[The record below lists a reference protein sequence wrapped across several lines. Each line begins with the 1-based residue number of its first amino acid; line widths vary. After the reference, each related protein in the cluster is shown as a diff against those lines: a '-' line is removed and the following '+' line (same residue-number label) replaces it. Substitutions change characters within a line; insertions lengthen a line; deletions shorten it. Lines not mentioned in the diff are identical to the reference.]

1 MNDVLSVVLTGIGA
15 TMVMDVWGA
24 LRKPLFG
31 WPVPDYSMVGR
42 WIGHMAHGTF
52 RHDRIAAASSIEGEK
67 ILGWSVHY
75 ATGIAFA
82 AALIGIVG
90 LEWLHHPTLIPAM
103 AFGIG
108 TVAVPFLVMQ
118 PGMGAGIAASR
129 TPNPSSARLQSL
141 ITHAVFG
148 FGLWA
153 ASWAIGYL

>member
-1 MNDVLSVVLTGIGA
+1 MNDVLSVILTGIGA
-15 TMVMDVWGA
+15 TLVMDVWGA
-24 LRKPLFG
+24 LRKPLLG

-42 WIGHMAHGTF
+42 WVGHMNHGTF
-52 RHDRIAAASSIEGEK
+52 LHRRIAAASPIKGERA
-67 ILGWSVHY
+67 LGWSVHY

-90 LEWLHHPTLIPAM
+90 FDWLHRPTVVPAM
-103 AFGIG
+103 AFGLG

-118 PGMGAGIAASR
+118 PAMGAGAAASR
-129 TPNPSSARLQSL
+129 TPNPSSARLQSI

-153 ASWAIGYL
+153 AAWAIR

>member
-1 MNDVLSVVLTGIGA
+1 MNNVLPAIFIGIGA

-31 WPVPDYSMVGR
+31 LPVADYAMVGR
-42 WIGHMAHGTF
+42 WIGHMAHGQF
-52 RHDRIAAASSIEGEK
+52 RHDRIAAAAPIKGERA
-67 ILGWSVHY
+67 LGWSVHY

-82 AALIGIVG
+82 AAMISMVGI
-90 LEWLHHPTLIPAM
+90 EWPQHPTLIPAM

-108 TVAVPFLVMQ
+108 TVIVPFFVMQ

-129 TPNPSSARLQSL
+129 TPNPGSARLQSL
-141 ITHAVFG
+141 TTHAVFG

-153 ASWAIGYL
+153 AGWTINHL

>member
-1 MNDVLSVVLTGIGA
+1 MNDVLSVILTGIGA
-15 TMVMDVWGA
+15 TIVMDVWGA

-31 WPVPDYSMVGR
+31 LPAPDYGMVGR
-42 WIGHMAHGTF
+42 WVGHMSHGTF
-52 RHDRIAAASSIEGEK
+52 LHNRIGAASPIRGERA
-67 ILGWSVHY
+67 LGWSVHY

-82 AALIGIVG
+82 GALIGIVG
-90 LEWLHHPTLIPAM
+90 LEWLHRPTLLPAM

-129 TPNPSSARLQSL
+129 TPNPSSARLQSF

-153 ASWAIGYL
+153 TSWTLSYL